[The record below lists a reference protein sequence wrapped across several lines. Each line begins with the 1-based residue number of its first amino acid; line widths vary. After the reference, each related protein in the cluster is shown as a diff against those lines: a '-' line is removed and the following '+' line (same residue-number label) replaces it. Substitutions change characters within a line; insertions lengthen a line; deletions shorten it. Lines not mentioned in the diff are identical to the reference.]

1 MGRARS
7 QHAHREDGGD
17 LVEGSNE
24 DANLTDAG
32 GQEQGPRGLAVGFP
46 VAKDL
51 RTEQA
56 SWGPETSRTSHV
68 SSSLGDPCSRGRD
81 PLTNKEVGSGCCISH
96 LLRVPKGIPGFCCS
110 SPSLTLVPQ
119 CNEVQMI
126 P

>member
-32 GQEQGPRGLAVGFP
+32 GQEQGPRGLAVGFTM
-46 VAKDL
+46 AKDL

-56 SWGPETSRTSHV
+56 SWGPETSDFS
-68 SSSLGDPCSRGRD
+68 C
-81 PLTNKEVGSGCCISH
+81 
-96 LLRVPKGIPGFCCS
+96 LL
-110 SPSLTLVPQ
+110 
-119 CNEVQMI
+119 
-126 P
+126 